1 MRDYIFGGMLLRIVF
16 MGTPDFAAKSL
27 RALYE
32 GGHEIAGVLTQPD
45 RPSGRGRRV
54 APGPVKQFATANGL
68 PVFQPETL
76 RDGQAIKIL
85 EEIAPELIAVTAYGK
100 LLPPGVLSLPS
111 RGCVNIHGSLLPKY
125 RGAAPVQ
132 RAIMCGES
140 VTGVTS
146 IFMSPELDAGD
157 IIQARETRIADGETF
172 GELYDRLGDM
182 GAALLVETVGL
193 IAGGLTRGAPQDH
206 ALASFAPPLSKED
219 EMIDWRSPGDGI
231 IRMIRALNP
240 QPAAAAVFGGARF
253 KIFEAK
259 RSPAASRA
267 GAPGDVLREGGDGV
281 EVACGDGSVIITQLQ
296 APGGARMSARD
307 YLLGHT
313 LQTSAPRGGEPS

>member
-1 MRDYIFGGMLLRIVF
+1 MLLRIVF

-27 RALYE
+27 RALYD
-32 GGHEIAGVLTQPD
+32 GGHELAGVFTQPD

-54 APGPVKQFATANGL
+54 APGPVKQFAAANGL
-68 PVFQPETL
+68 PVLQPEIL
-76 RDGQAIKIL
+76 RGGQALEML
-85 EEIAPELIAVTAYGK
+85 EELAPELIAVVAYGK
-100 LLPPGVLSLPS
+100 LLPPDILTLPP

-132 RAIMCGES
+132 RAIMQGES

-146 IFMSPELDAGD
+146 IFMSAELDAGD

-182 GAALLVETVGL
+182 GAELLSETVGL
-193 IAGGLTRGAPQDH
+193 IAAGLTRGVPQDDS
-206 ALASFAPPLSKED
+206 LASFAPPLSRED
-219 EMIDWRSPGDGI
+219 EMIDWTSPGDDI
-231 IRMIRALNP
+231 IRRIRALNP
-240 QPAAAAVFGGARF
+240 RPAAAAVFGGARF
-253 KIFEAK
+253 KLFEAI
-259 RSPAASRA
+259 RPVAAARA

-313 LQTSAPRGGEPS
+313 LQTSAPRGEEPS